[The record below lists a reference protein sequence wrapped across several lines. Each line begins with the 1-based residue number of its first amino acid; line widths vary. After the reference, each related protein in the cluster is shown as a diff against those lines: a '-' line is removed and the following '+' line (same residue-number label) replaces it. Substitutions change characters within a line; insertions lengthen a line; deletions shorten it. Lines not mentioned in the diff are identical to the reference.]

1 VILIKL
7 YMVPRLI
14 LLDTSFIFSFL
25 NNSDYNHKKALEIM
39 RKIDDGEYG
48 KPLITDYI
56 FDELVTLVLIRGG
69 PDYAV
74 NVGNTLLEEVHKGS
88 INMHY
93 VTSKDFE
100 RAWGYFQLLHSRR
113 LSFTDCV
120 SLAVLEELR
129 IDYIASF
136 DRGFDGVVINK
147 KPLKRAS

>member
-1 VILIKL
+1 MISTKSYTVL
-7 YMVPRLI
+7 RLI

-25 NNSDYNHKKALEIM
+25 NNSDYNHKKALEII

-69 PDYAV
+69 PKYAV
-74 NVGNTLLEEVHKGS
+74 SVGNALLEQVHKGC
-88 INMHY
+88 INMHH

-100 RAWGYFQLLHSRR
+100 RAWSYFQAFHSRK

-120 SLAVLEELR
+120 SLAVLEELG
-129 IDYIASF
+129 IGNIASF
-136 DRGFDGVVINK
+136 DTGFDGVVIDKN
-147 KPLKRAS
+147 PVKRVN